1 MVLRDGRGSDRR
13 MGYKRGAVSFGAL
26 FSLLRSEALFR
37 NQRAV
42 QEPEDGSH
50 APDNVVPGDLAS

>member
-1 MVLRDGRGSDRR
+1 MIDIWATREGQSH
-13 MGYKRGAVSFGAL
+13 SEL
-26 FSLLRSEALFR
+26 FSPCLDLRLFLFQ

-42 QEPEDGSH
+42 QEPEDSSH